1 MIRAFASGLRVDLLQ
16 LIRSPFDMVGML
28 VWPLVFA
35 SIAYLLLGH
44 ANGNRPLFTASLGAA
59 VMIMWGWVI
68 LGAGFALD
76 NQREQGTLELVV
88 GAPTPLV
95 VLISPV
101 MISRAVFGIYGL
113 LLTLVWG
120 HVVFGIPFLI
130 DDWAAFVAAAVGCIL
145 AIGSLG
151 LIAASTFVLYRA
163 AFYFG
168 ISLQYPVY
176 IACGLILPFS
186 VLPDWLRPVSW
197 LLAPTWGFR
206 ALREAASGQTP
217 WPDIAMCFGLSI
229 VYTLVAIPCLAL
241 FEHLARDRATLK
253 LA

>member
-1 MIRAFASGLRVDLLQ
+1 MSGLRVDLLQ
-16 LIRSPFDMVGML
+16 LIRTPFDMVGML

-44 ANGNRPLFTASLGAA
+44 ASGERPLFTASLGAA

-76 NQREQGTLELVV
+76 TQREQGTLELVV

-120 HVVFGIPFLI
+120 RLLFGIPLLI
-130 DDWAAFVAAAVGCIL
+130 DDWAAFLAAAVGCIL
-145 AIGSLG
+145 AIGTLG
-151 LIAASTFVLYRA
+151 LWVDLAVLDPAGMVAA
-163 AFYFG
+163 
-168 ISLQYPVY
+168 P
-176 IACGLILPFS
+176 
-186 VLPDWLRPVSW
+186 
-197 LLAPTWGFR
+197 LLAARSYLG
-206 ALREAASGQTP
+206 
-217 WPDIAMCFGLSI
+217 
-229 VYTLVAIPCLAL
+229 IPCV
-241 FEHLARDRATLK
+241 ARGCFWSGAVAGHCHVLRSQPRLQLGRDSVPSSLRIFGA
-253 LA
+253 

>member
-1 MIRAFASGLRVDLLQ
+1 VIRAFASGLRVDLLQ
-16 LIRSPFDMVGML
+16 LLRSPFDMVGML

-44 ANGNRPLFTASLGAA
+44 GNGNRPLFTASLGAA

-113 LLTLVWG
+113 LLTLLWG
-120 HVVFGIPFLI
+120 RLVFGVPFLI
-130 DDWAAFVAAAVGCIL
+130 DDWAAFIAAVVGCIL

-163 AFYFG
+163 AFYLG

-186 VLPDWLRPVSW
+186 VLPGWLRPVSW

-206 ALREAASGQTP
+206 ALREAASGQAP
-217 WPDIAMCFGLSI
+217 WPDIAICFGLSI
-229 VYTLVAIPCLAL
+229 LYTLIAIPCLAL

>member
-1 MIRAFASGLRVDLLQ
+1 VIRAFASGLRVDLLQ

-44 ANGNRPLFTASLGAA
+44 ASGERALFTASLGAS

-101 MISRAVFGIYGL
+101 MISRAVFGVYGL

-120 HVVFGIPFLI
+120 RLVFGIPLLI
-130 DDWAAFVAAAVGCIL
+130 DDWAAFIAASVGCIL
-145 AIGSLG
+145 AIGTLG

-163 AFYFG
+163 AFYLG

-186 VLPDWLRPVSW
+186 VLPGWLRPVSW

-206 ALREAASGQTP
+206 ALRQAASAQAP
-217 WPDIAMCFGLSI
+217 WPDIGMCFGLSV
-229 VYTLVAIPCLAL
+229 VYVAIAIPCLAV

>member
-1 MIRAFASGLRVDLLQ
+1 MIRAFRSGLKVDLL
-16 LIRSPFDMVGML
+16 LLLRSPFDMVGMV

-35 SIAYLLLGH
+35 SIAYLLLGSTS
-44 ANGNRPLFTASLGAA
+44 GERVLFSASLGAA
-59 VMIMWGWVI
+59 VIIMWGWVI

-76 NQREQGTLELVV
+76 TQREMGTLELIV

-101 MISRAVFGIYGL
+101 MIARAAFGIYGL
-113 LLTLVWG
+113 VVTLAWG
-120 HVVFGIPFLI
+120 RLAFGIPFLI
-130 DDWAAFVAAAVGCIL
+130 DDWAAFAAATVGCVL
-145 AIGSLG
+145 AIGTLG
-151 LIAASTFVLYRA
+151 LIAASTFILYRA

-176 IACGLILPFS
+176 IASGLILPFAI
-186 VLPDWLRPVSW
+186 LPGWLRPVSW

-206 ALREAASGQTP
+206 ALDEAAAGQTP
-217 WPDIAMCFGLSI
+217 WPDIGMCFALSA
-229 VYTLVAIPCLAL
+229 VYVLIAIPCLAF
-241 FEHLARDRATLK
+241 FERLARDRATLK

>member
-16 LIRSPFDMVGML
+16 LIRTPFDMVGML

-44 ANGNRPLFTASLGAA
+44 ASGERALFTASLGAA

-76 NQREQGTLELVV
+76 TQREQGTLELVV

-95 VLISPV
+95 VLVSPV
-101 MISRAVFGIYGL
+101 MISRAVFGVYGL
-113 LLTLVWG
+113 LLTLLWG
-120 HVVFGIPFLI
+120 RLVFGIPVLI
-130 DDWAAFVAAAVGCIL
+130 DDWPAFITAGVGCIL
-145 AIGSLG
+145 AIGTLG

-163 AFYFG
+163 AFYLG

-186 VLPDWLRPVSW
+186 VLPGWLRPISW

-206 ALREAASGQTP
+206 ALREAASAQAP
-217 WPDIAMCFGLSI
+217 WPDIGMCFGLSV
-229 VYTLVAIPCLAL
+229 VYIAIAIPCLAV

>member
-1 MIRAFASGLRVDLLQ
+1 MIRAFVSGLRVDLLQ

-44 ANGNRPLFTASLGAA
+44 ASGERALFTASLGAA

-76 NQREQGTLELVV
+76 TQREQVPLELVV
-88 GAPTPLV
+88 GAPTRLV

-113 LLTLVWG
+113 LLTLMWG
-120 HVVFGIPFLI
+120 RLAFGIPILV
-130 DDWAAFVAAAVGCIL
+130 DDWAAFTLAAVGCIL
-145 AIGSLG
+145 AIGTLG

-163 AFYFG
+163 AFYLG

-186 VLPDWLRPVSW
+186 VLPGWLRPISW

-206 ALREAASGQTP
+206 ALGRAASAHGA
-217 WPDIAMCFGLSI
+217 WPDIGMCFGLSVIYI
-229 VYTLVAIPCLAL
+229 VIAIPCLAL

>member
-1 MIRAFASGLRVDLLQ
+1 VIRAFMSGLRVDLLQ
-16 LIRSPFDMVGML
+16 LIRTPFDMVGML

-44 ANGNRPLFTASLGAA
+44 GSGERPLFTASLGAA

-76 NQREQGTLELVV
+76 TQREQGTLELVV

-120 HVVFGIPFLI
+120 RLLFGIPLLI
-130 DDWAAFVAAAVGCIL
+130 DDWAAFLAAVIGCIL
-145 AIGSLG
+145 AIGTLG

-163 AFYFG
+163 AFYLG

-186 VLPDWLRPVSW
+186 ILPGWLRPVSW

-206 ALREAASGQTP
+206 ALREAASGHAP
-217 WPDIAMCFGLSI
+217 WPAIAMCFGLSLA
-229 VYTLVAIPCLAL
+229 YSLVAIPCLAL
-241 FEHLARDRATLK
+241 FEYLARDRATLK

>member
-1 MIRAFASGLRVDLLQ
+1 MTRAFMSGLRVDLLQ

-35 SIAYLLLGH
+35 SIAYLLLGSES
-44 ANGNRPLFTASLGAA
+44 GTRVLFTASLGAA

-101 MISRAVFGIYGL
+101 MIARAIFGVYGL

-120 HVVFGIPFLI
+120 RVVFGIPVLI
-130 DDWAAFVAAAVGCIL
+130 NDWAAFLAAAVGCIL
-145 AIGSLG
+145 AIGTLG

-186 VLPDWLRPVSW
+186 VLPGWLRPVSW

-206 ALREAASGQTP
+206 ALREAASAQTP
-217 WPDIAMCFGLSI
+217 WPDIGMCFGLSAAYFLI
-229 VYTLVAIPCLAL
+229 AIPCLAF